1 MKKFLVLI
9 ILLIIPQTSFSTE
22 VNLNGLKIKL
32 KDNLIY
38 STKYTK
44 ILHKYSSIG
53 AGVKEENIKLVGKIL
68 SFRI

>member
-44 ILHKYSSIG
+44 KILHKYSSIG
-53 AGVKEENIKLVGKIL
+53 AGVKEEICNW
-68 SFRI
+68 